1 MSILINYNNKSI
13 KNLNLIGLKNFNN
26 FLFSYNNNKL
36 IKNYNYNYY
45 STFSNKNNTYTNTY
59 TNTNNNIL
67 KISNRP
73 CISSISSV
81 SSISSFNLISKMRLV
96 TISNSIRESLV
107 KHEIIPT
114 VIHDKDFIP
123 KGLLIISY
131 NNNENT
137 DVVMGNHL
145 KVSETQLMPSIAFT
159 LNLPNSDNDS
169 FKISKDDN
177 FTLVLTD
184 PDAPKKGEEKWSEYC
199 HYICK
204 NIKLNEIDPD
214 NFSNQPQFSS
224 KIIPDLTS
232 TTSSSTTSTD
242 ANTTTTDPSLE
253 TTDSTSTGPINI
265 ENQLTTKDL
274 GLNNNGVDL
283 IPYMGPGP
291 PEKTGDH
298 RYVFLLFK
306 QKPGV
311 EPEAPIDRPCW
322 GTSIPGYGIAEYSKR
337 YGLELLAVNF
347 FYAHNV
353 VQ

>member
-1 MSILINYNNKSI
+1 MSILINSNKKSI
-13 KNLNLIGLKNFNN
+13 KNFSNFLLLPNKLDKLNKIYSFYSTLPDRNRNNSNFNIN
-26 FLFSYNNNKL
+26 IN
-36 IKNYNYNYY
+36 
-45 STFSNKNNTYTNTY
+45 
-59 TNTNNNIL
+59 TNTNTNIL
-67 KISNRP
+67 KNSIRP
-73 CISSISSV
+73 
-81 SSISSFNLISKMRLV
+81 SISSFKSSFNLTSKMRLV

-114 VIHDKDFIP
+114 VIHDKDFVP

-131 NNNENT
+131 NDNENT

-145 KVSETQLMPSIAFT
+145 KVSETQSMPSIAFT

-214 NFSNQPQFSS
+214 NFGNQPQIPS
-224 KIIPDLTS
+224 KIIPDMIPSENSTAT
-232 TTSSSTTSTD
+232 TTSSSD
-242 ANTTTTDPSLE
+242 ATNTTASSSTE
-253 TTDSTSTGPINI
+253 TTDASSTGPINI

-347 FYAHNV
+347 FYAHNT